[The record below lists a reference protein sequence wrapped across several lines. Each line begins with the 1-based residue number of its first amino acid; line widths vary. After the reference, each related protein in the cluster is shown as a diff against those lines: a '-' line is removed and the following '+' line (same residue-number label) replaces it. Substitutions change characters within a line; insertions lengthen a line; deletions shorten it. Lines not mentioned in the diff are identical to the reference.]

1 MKQCFICNI
10 GEDKTRII
18 KSKDGYICRRHYL
31 QKYKYGSVLDKT
43 IYDPNEFV
51 FNQDFVEIKLRDKY
65 GKEVG
70 IAIIDI
76 DDFDKVK
83 DYKWHIK
90 KSNNTSYCMSHINNE
105 KVFLHRFLLDYS
117 GELDVDHIDHNGLNN
132 RRDNLRIISH
142 AKNITNQHN
151 TDNGIYKV
159 KSGRFRATITKDNKS
174 IYIGTYDT
182 FEEAKI
188 KRLEYENNLF

>member
-1 MKQCFICNI
+1 MNRCFICNI

-18 KSKDGYICRRHYL
+18 KSKCGYICRKHYL
-31 QKYKYGSVLDKT
+31 QKYRHGNIIDKT

-51 FNQDFVEIKLRDKY
+51 FNQCFIEIKLRDKK

-70 IAIIDI
+70 TSIIDI
-76 DDFDKVK
+76 NDFDKVK

-90 KSNNTSYCMSHINNE
+90 KSNNTSYCMSYINNK
-105 KVFLHRFLLDYS
+105 KVFLHRFLLGYS

-151 TDNGIYKV
+151 INNGIYKV
-159 KSGRFRATITKDNKS
+159 KSGRFRATIQ
-174 IYIGTYDT
+174 
-182 FEEAKI
+182 KI
-188 KRLEYENNLF
+188 IKVFILARMILLKKQN